1 MARARRDRALLGL
14 VLLLAALASG
24 AVLIAALAPVPPADL
39 PYFVT

>member
-1 MARARRDRALLGL
+1 
-14 VLLLAALASG
+14 LAALAIG